1 MKLRRP
7 EEAENSFL
15 KAIALNDQKVTGLIG
30 LADSYRL
37 QCKFK
42 EAICNYSSALSMDES
57 LFPILGLKRAICSLE
72 IGLIKEADLDI
83 TMVNEIVILYLD
95 FGIIP

>member
-1 MKLRRP
+1 M
-7 EEAENSFL
+7 
-15 KAIALNDQKVTGLIG
+15 LNDSKVTGIIG

-37 QCKFK
+37 QSKFK
-42 EAICNYSSALSMDES
+42 EAICNYSSALETDDS

-83 TMVNEIVILYLD
+83 TRVRTPSNFSLTD
-95 FGIIP
+95 FGAHP